1 VFHSDQVRRM
11 VADAWVGVTKQFA
24 NGWRLSYL
32 LRGQSSEV
40 KEGNA
45 DRSVVW
51 GGLIISK
58 GW

>member
-1 VFHSDQVRRM
+1 MRVL
-11 VADAWVGVTKQFA
+11 VADAWLGVTKQFDT
-24 NGWRLSYL
+24 GWRLSYL

-40 KEGNA
+40 KVGNA